1 VKLGYGLITCQRPPD
16 DPRSDADLYQ
26 QAVELAVEA
35 ERLGFD
41 SVWLTEHHFVDDGYM
56 PSLMAVAAAVAVRTE
71 RILIGTGLV
80 LAPLHDPIRLAE
92 DAATVDLLSRGRL
105 VLGLGLGWRE
115 QEFEGLQIPMDQRL
129 SRTVDAVTIMRQAWG
144 DGLVTGGR
152 KRPRPAVSVTP
163 KPYRPGGP
171 PIWIGAV
178 AEPAVRRAARI
189 GDGYMSGDIA
199 ADGFAEQIGWLHDEL
214 PNRRRPGAPEPSIY
228 QATFA
233 VTEGDAWEQVRPHR
247 HYLNWKYDDMDQP
260 GGASRTGPATTPPP
274 LAADDE
280 QALREITVAGTPDQV
295 AAGIAR
301 YRDAAGDDLHYIAQL
316 YWPGMEYQRQR
327 EAMRVFAEQVAPK
340 LR

>member
-1 VKLGYGLITCQRPPD
+1 MKLGYGLITCQRPPD

-56 PSLMAVAAAVAVRTE
+56 PSLMAVAAAV
-71 RILIGTGLV
+71 
-80 LAPLHDPIRLAE
+80 
-92 DAATVDLLSRGRL
+92 DLLSRGRL

-129 SRTVDAVTIMRQAWG
+129 SRTVDAVTIMRQAWV

-260 GGASRTGPATTPPP
+260 GGAS
-274 LAADDE
+274 
-280 QALREITVAGTPDQV
+280 
-295 AAGIAR
+295 
-301 YRDAAGDDLHYIAQL
+301 
-316 YWPGMEYQRQR
+316 
-327 EAMRVFAEQVAPK
+327 
-340 LR
+340 

>member
-1 VKLGYGLITCQRPPD
+1 
-16 DPRSDADLYQ
+16 
-26 QAVELAVEA
+26 
-35 ERLGFD
+35 
-41 SVWLTEHHFVDDGYM
+41 
-56 PSLMAVAAAVAVRTE
+56 
-71 RILIGTGLV
+71 
-80 LAPLHDPIRLAE
+80 
-92 DAATVDLLSRGRL
+92 
-105 VLGLGLGWRE
+105 
-115 QEFEGLQIPMDQRL
+115 MDQRL

-199 ADGFAEQIGWLHDEL
+199 VDGFAEQIGWLHDEL